1 MDSTTVY
8 LAWEPPPS
16 DTTNGIIRE
25 YIIHVSVPTD
35 TTDNFM
41 EVSNAT
47 FHTLSNL
54 HPFYTYEI
62 KVAAVTIG
70 PGPYS
75 NASIVTTPQD
85 GKPDVINDRAT

>member
-1 MDSTTVY
+1 MTVY
-8 LAWEPPPS
+8 LSWEPLPS
-16 DTTNGIIRE
+16 DTKNGIIRE

-35 TTDNFM
+35 TTDDFM
-41 EVSNAT
+41 EVSNTT

-54 HPFYTYEI
+54 NPFYTYEI

-75 NASIVTTPQD
+75 NTSTVCTPQD
-85 GKPDVINDRAT
+85 GKTHQWQGHMTS